1 VTAVLNSKAARLA
14 GYRTGFMLS
23 EWEAPSRGLQ
33 KIITGGSEMAKT
45 EQGPSTIDAADLEKI
60 SKMKVKVL
68 YRETGE
74 SRYCTLDEAK
84 TWDWGSQDTWR
95 IVSGWQITSFKGLLS
110 MMNMKAQ
117 KGLQEVEI
125 LESPRCL
132 MLAGG

>member
-1 VTAVLNSKAARLA
+1 
-14 GYRTGFMLS
+14 
-23 EWEAPSRGLQ
+23 
-33 KIITGGSEMAKT
+33 MAET
-45 EQGPSTIDAADLEKI
+45 EQRPSPIEAADLEKI
-60 SKMKVKVL
+60 FKMKVKVI

-84 TWDWGSQDTWR
+84 TWDWSSQDTWR

-110 MMNMKAQ
+110 MMHLKAQ
-117 KGLQEVEI
+117 KGLPEVEV